1 MSIIFMDSFDHYT
14 TSAQMQTKGWFTVA
28 GGTGVPSTAQK
39 RTGGYSMCGNGNLG
53 AALLMTA
60 VPNGTAF
67 YVQVAVYLSGA
78 QAITI
83 IGPSGNPIDSNSYQ
97 CLVKVDATGVLSVA
111 TWPGPANIGAT
122 PAGTFRFNQWNH
134 LQMKFV
140 ISNTVGEVEI
150 YLNGALVLD
159 LANQDTLSQS
169 GSPATVTSLFFGSS
183 YTQYYDDLVVNY
195 NDADGINDGYLGDV
209 RVVCLLPQTD
219 AVAAGSNADFTPSTG
234 TDHGALVDEAT
245 PNDDTDY
252 VSSSTLNHVDSW
264 EFPALGYTGDI
275 KGVQMSLR
283 AKKSDSGTRAIA
295 AVTKPAA
302 TNRVH
307 ATNHYLGMTDYVYWK
322 AIWDENPEDTEAW
335 EVADVDG
342 AEFGVKVTV

>member
-14 TSAQMQTKGWFTVA
+14 TAAQAAAKGWTLGGPSHLDTVI
-28 GGTGVPSTAQK
+28 K
-39 RTGGYSMCGNGNLG
+39 RTGVQSGRLQY
-53 AALLMTA
+53 AACATLPVA
-60 VPNGTAF
+60 VANGTAI
-67 YVQVAVYLSGA
+67 YLHFAMYANATWPAPYICGV
-78 QAITI
+78 
-83 IGPSGNPIDSNSYQ
+83 SGNPADQNQYQ
-97 CLVKVDATGVLSVA
+97 VAILTSSVGEVYA
-111 TWPGPANIGAT
+111 RTHSGTI
-122 PAGTFRFNQWNH
+122 AGTVTAPGKFRQNTWNYF
-134 LQMKFV
+134 QVKFV
-140 ISNTVGEVEI
+140 VSDTVGEVEV
-150 YLNGALVLD
+150 YLNGELIIDV
-159 LANQDTLSQS
+159 DTKDTKFDAST
-169 GSPATVTSLFFGSS
+169 TVTAVILNGG
-183 YTQYYDDLVVNY
+183 YEIRVDDFVVNY
-195 NDADGINDGYLGDV
+195 NDGDGINDGFLGEP

-264 EFPALGYTGDI
+264 EYPALGYTGDI

-322 AIWDENPEDTEAW
+322 AIWDQNPEDSAAW

>member
-1 MSIIFMDSFDHYT
+1 MSILFMESFDHYT
-14 TSAQMQTKGWFTVA
+14 TEAQAYTKGWLF
-28 GGTGVPSTAQK
+28 GVNPPTTSYK
-39 RTGGYSMCGNGNLG
+39 RTGIQSAGLNN
-53 AALLMTA
+53 AAFVLSTP
-60 VPNGTAF
+60 VPNGQAI
-67 YVQVAVYLSGA
+67 YIHHAVYAGSADSVKLGG
-78 QAITI
+78 T
-83 IGPSGNPIDSNSYQ
+83 SGNPYDHNQTQVMVY
-97 CLVKVDATGVLSVA
+97 ATTDGQIYAQVHGVGSIGGTA
-111 TWPGPANIGAT
+111 PGV
-122 PAGTFRFNQWNH
+122 FRFGLWNYV
-134 LQMKFV
+134 QIKIV
-140 ISNTVGEVEI
+140 VSDTVGEVEV
-150 YLNGALVLD
+150 YLNGDLVLD
-159 LANQDTLSQS
+159 LSAKDTKYDATTQTTAIIL
-169 GSPATVTSLFFGSS
+169 GSRNTH
-183 YTQYYDDLVVNY
+183 YYDDIVVTT
-195 NDADGINDGYLGDV
+195 NDGDGINDGYLGEP

-322 AIWDENPEDTEAW
+322 AIWDQNPEDSAAW